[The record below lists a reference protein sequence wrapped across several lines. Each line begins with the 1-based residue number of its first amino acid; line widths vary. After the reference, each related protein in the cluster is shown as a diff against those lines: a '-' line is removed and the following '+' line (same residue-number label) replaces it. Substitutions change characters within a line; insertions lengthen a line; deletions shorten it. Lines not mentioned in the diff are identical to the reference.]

1 MNNRLYCTFVE
12 PNEINEISKKIQ
24 SSYKVLFDKIF
35 VLESLD
41 GEKVM
46 LTYNVD
52 LGNSNGEFAIGN
64 TILVHRKKQTNTLY
78 TINALNEL
86 IKSLN
91 NGVLDKS
98 YSINWDDY
106 KNCILLVQA
115 DGYKKIKKENHK
127 EMTKAKL
134 FNYLIQSKETDQN
147 MYTLSVI
154 HTALKKF
161 KTKIVLYN
169 YDAFVFD
176 FCDVEYDG
184 LFKTLEHIVSDEYP
198 ISIKKGNHYGA
209 LYEI

>member
-12 PNEINEISKKIQ
+12 LNEIKETCNRIQ

-41 GEKVM
+41 GDKIM

-52 LGNSNGEFAIGN
+52 LGNSNGEFVIGN

-91 NGVLDKS
+91 NGILDKS

-106 KNCILLVQA
+106 RNCILLVQA
-115 DGYKKIKKENHK
+115 DGYKK
-127 EMTKAKL
+127 
-134 FNYLIQSKETDQN
+134 
-147 MYTLSVI
+147 
-154 HTALKKF
+154 
-161 KTKIVLYN
+161 
-169 YDAFVFD
+169 
-176 FCDVEYDG
+176 
-184 LFKTLEHIVSDEYP
+184 
-198 ISIKKGNHYGA
+198 
-209 LYEI
+209 